1 MLQLTKQS
9 ELDIYKVKESH
20 WFSSWN
26 ELEVFITLVRSVNPK
41 RMLEIGVNVG
51 KTARY
56 VLDNVET
63 LEPKGYVGVD
73 AVPGYETIK
82 GVQRPEVP
90 GRGWAGHH
98 VNADHRF
105 RLILKER
112 GSFDL
117 KPEEL
122 GTFDVVYI
130 DGDHGR
136 ATVEHDTALATQ
148 IIRPGGIIIWH
159 DYYTL
164 PEPVPTLDVK
174 AAVDELAKT
183 RPIFHV
189 EDTWLAYERH

>member
-1 MLQLTKQS
+1 MKLTKQS
-9 ELDIYKVKESH
+9 ELDIYHVKESH

-56 VLDNVET
+56 VLDNVES
-63 LEPKGYVGVD
+63 LESYVGVD
-73 AVPGYETIK
+73 VPPGYETIK

-105 RLILKER
+105 KLILPKR

-117 KPEEL
+117 EYYDLEK
-122 GTFDVVYI
+122 FDVVYV

-136 ATVEHDTALATQ
+136 ASVEHDTALALK

-159 DYYTL
+159 DYYY
-164 PEPVPTLDVK
+164 PHEPVPSLDVK
-174 AAVDELAKT
+174 AVLDELSAT
-183 RPIFHV
+183 RPNICHV
-189 EDTWLAYERH
+189 ENTWLAYERH